1 MKATSPDGLYLGLFF
16 LELQLYGFFFDPD
29 WDAHCQ

>member
-1 MKATSPDGLYLGLFF
+1 MKAPPDSLYLGLFF
-16 LELQLYGFFFDPD
+16 LELQLYGFFSEPH